1 MTSALL
7 LVIVPSASV
16 IAVPVGSF
24 GNVTDVGDA
33 VNDPPDLAGAQFEP
47 SISPDG
53 LKLYYTQG
61 HPELGSGWRIYQASR
76 PTTSDTFDD
85 IEMLGRQFNLT
96 GSGGASTS
104 ADDLA
109 FYFGAFNKSAQFIYF
124 IK

>member
-1 MTSALL
+1 MSHIAQLAISIRAVEDSIVSKSPTTHFMTSALL

-33 VNDPPDLAGAQFEP
+33 VNDPPNLAGAQFEP

-61 HPELGSGWRIYQASR
+61 HPERGGGWRIYQASR
-76 PTTSDTFDD
+76 PTTS
-85 IEMLGRQFNLT
+85 EP
-96 GSGGASTS
+96 
-104 ADDLA
+104 
-109 FYFGAFNKSAQFIYF
+109 FI
-124 IK
+124 ICDVKC